1 MSLKVTDSGPPKVQ
15 PSTCFKNLHLNSVA
29 SFTNN
34 LKINFEQIGVNF
46 FLNVDLFNNAV
57 DCFFFRNICKQ

>member
-46 FLNVDLFNNAV
+46 FFERR
-57 DCFFFRNICKQ
+57 FIQ